1 MDEIKYRDEGIILFQ
16 AEKKAKDLNCV
27 KYLECSALSKSGFVI
42 LSIIFENI
50 KKTVLGL
57 KGVFDEA
64 IRVALGIYNKP
75 SKPETSRSC
84 KFL

>member
-1 MDEIKYRDEGIILFQ
+1 MNQLSIILFQ

-27 KYLECSALSKSGFVI
+27 KYLECSALSKLGKYCSKNNSLF
-42 LSIIFENI
+42 LN
-50 KKTVLGL
+50 KNNLGL

-75 SKPETSRSC
+75 QQTKPNSLC
-84 KFL
+84 KML

>member
-42 LSIIFENI
+42 L
-50 KKTVLGL
+50 LLL
-57 KGVFDEA
+57 K
-64 IRVALGIYNKP
+64 I
-75 SKPETSRSC
+75 SR
-84 KFL
+84 KLF